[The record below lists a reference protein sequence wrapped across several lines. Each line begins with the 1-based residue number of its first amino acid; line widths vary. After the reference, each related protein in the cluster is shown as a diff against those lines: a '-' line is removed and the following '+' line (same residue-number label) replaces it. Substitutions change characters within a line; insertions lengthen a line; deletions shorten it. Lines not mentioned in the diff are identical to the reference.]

1 MHRVLPPAGLTWA
14 EYVDRWVDDCGGWLP
29 LADQLI
35 HRATGAVEIAP
46 DPQTVERGL
55 RRLARRGHQPGGQY
69 GRWMLKFFGFTS
81 PVERLVR
88 WLGTGHSRFSDL
100 PCGLRL
106 EHLSLWNR
114 PPVSESPL
122 VVWIYVGTASAHF
135 SRLDRDA
142 CAHWLGRAEP
152 HARAA
157 GINAELEVG
166 LLRAQLDADLG
177 DHAAASTRHALI
189 EERLR
194 AGAQTP
200 VDTEC
205 FRARLQSQRAMLC
218 TRPADGVEPDI
229 ARARQ
234 HYEAIPEST
243 IPFVS
248 FRRSVGL
255 SYCAWKR
262 GDLEEALLLARR
274 AVDDA
279 GDGGLIRMRVAALN
293 MLSRVVSPEHA
304 AIVNER
310 ARRMAAQ
317 LGDEELMQRVAH
329 SAPLQTPL
337 PP

>member
-1 MHRVLPPAGLTWA
+1 VVRVLPPAGLTWA

-35 HRATGAVEIAP
+35 HRATGAVEIAA

-55 RRLARRGHQPGGQY
+55 RRLARRAHQPGGQY
-69 GRWMLKFFGFTS
+69 GRWMLRYFGFTS

-122 VVWIYVGTASAHF
+122 VAWVYVGTASAHF

-142 CAHWLGRAEP
+142 SAHWLSRAEP

-157 GINAELEVG
+157 GTNAELEVG
-166 LLRAQLDADLG
+166 LLRAQREMDGG
-177 DHAAASTRHALI
+177 DRTAAAARHLALD
-189 EERLR
+189 EKLR
-194 AGAQTP
+194 TSELSA
-200 VDTEC
+200 VDMQC
-205 FRARLQSQRAMLC
+205 YRARLQSQRAVMC
-218 TRPADGVEPDI
+218 TRPAEGDAPDI
-229 ARARQ
+229 ARARE
-234 HYEAIPEST
+234 HYDAIPAST

-248 FRRSVGL
+248 FHRSVGL
-255 SYCAWKR
+255 AYCAWKR
-262 GDLEEALLLARR
+262 GELDEAIALARR
-274 AVDDA
+274 AADDA

-293 MLSRVVSPEHA
+293 LLSRVLSPSHA
-304 AIVNER
+304 LAVNER
-310 ARRMAAQ
+310 AQRMAAQ
-317 LGDEELMQRVAH
+317 LGDEELMQRVMH
-329 SAPLQTPL
+329 SAPPRT
-337 PP
+337 

>member
-1 MHRVLPPAGLTWA
+1 VIRVLPPAGLTWA

-35 HRATGAVEIAP
+35 HRATGAVEIAA

-69 GRWMLKFFGFTS
+69 GRWMLRYFGFTS

-122 VVWIYVGTASAHF
+122 VVWVYVGTASAHG
-135 SRLDRDA
+135 SRLDREA

-166 LLRAQLDADLG
+166 LLRAQLDMELGNRAAADARHLALDATLRAADLSVV
-177 DHAAASTRHALI
+177 D
-189 EERLR
+189 
-194 AGAQTP
+194 AQ
-200 VDTEC
+200 C
-205 FRARLQSQRAMLC
+205 YRARLQYQRAVMC
-218 TRPADGVEPDI
+218 TRPADGDAPDLAQ
-229 ARARQ
+229 ARA
-234 HYEAIPEST
+234 HYDAIPEST

-255 SYCAWKR
+255 AYCAWKR
-262 GDLEEALLLARR
+262 GELDEATRLARR

-293 MLSRVVSPEHA
+293 MLSRVLSPESA
-304 AIVNER
+304 AVVNER

-317 LGDEELMQRVAH
+317 LGDEELMQRVMH
-329 SAPLQTPL
+329 SAL
-337 PP
+337 PPT